1 MGRFPSDLSDSELV
15 EKITQMV
22 NVIKVA
28 PTDYG
33 ATNTQATDLEA
44 KTNAFTDDLT
54 AHTAAQAEARSK
66 TQAKEASRRILEE
79 AVRFLIKQ
87 AKLNGVSDANIA
99 AMGVPVGEST
109 ALPST
114 ATRPTAKV
122 DTSQRFQHTIHFADE
137 ATPELKTKPRGAF
150 GCEICVKI
158 GGAPPVGPDECE
170 TLGIDRKTPYLSVYD
185 PEDVGKMAHYMLR
198 WHLND
203 DTQSPWSETVSATVT
218 G

>member
-1 MGRFPSDLSDSELV
+1 MNNFPSALSDSELV

-28 PTDYG
+28 PTNYG
-33 ATNTQATDLEA
+33 ATNTQATELEA
-44 KTNAFTDDLT
+44 KINAFADDLT

-66 TQAKEASRRILEE
+66 TQAKDASRKILED

-87 AKLNGVSDANIA
+87 AKLNKVSEARIA
-99 AMGVPVGEST
+99 EMGVPVGESS

-114 ATRPTAKV
+114 ATKPTAKV
-122 DTSQRFQHTIHFADE
+122 DTSQRFQHTIHFSDE
-137 ATPELKTKPRGAF
+137 ATPESKAKPRGVF

-170 TLGIDRKTPYLSVYD
+170 TLAIDRKTPYLSVYD
-185 PEDVGKMAHYMLR
+185 AEDVGKMAHYMLR

-203 DTQSPWSETVSATVT
+203 ETRSPWSETISATIT